1 MADVSAY
8 PTKGQTRSLDMLLND
23 FIKGSDDKLFEFV
36 DDKNLRGKVWK
47 IHSIYIKSTN
57 IKFNRHSFF
66 KTLQRFARVI

>member
-1 MADVSAY
+1 MAGVSAY

-47 IHSIYIKSTN
+47 IH
-57 IKFNRHSFF
+57 
-66 KTLQRFARVI
+66 